1 MQQIEFVGQLKKL
14 RDGGNAI
21 STFVPTILE
30 KEQEAR
36 IKFSQGSVTVLWR
49 IANYQET
56 RVKLTNTRLNKL
68 KSTAKNKTET
78 ILRLNKKPFEDDEL
92 PHELFLTTR

>member
-1 MQQIEFVGQLKKL
+1 MQQIEFNGQLEKL

-21 STFVPTILE
+21 STFARTILE
-30 KEQEAR
+30 KELETR
-36 IKFSQGSVTVLWR
+36 TKFSQGSVTALWR
-49 IANYQET
+49 MPNYQET

-78 ILRLNKKPFEDDEL
+78 ILRLNKKPFGDDEL
-92 PHELFLTTR
+92 PH